1 MKRILV
7 VDDEKS
13 IRDSLKLILE
23 YEKYAVLPARDGRE
37 ALSLFQDEPV
47 DLVLLDIKMQGMDG
61 LEVLQEIKRR
71 SPKMVVVII
80 SGHGTIATA
89 VEATKLGAYDF
100 LEKPLDRDRLLL
112 TVRNGLAQRVLAEEN
127 IDLRQRLGAS
137 QQILGSSQAIAHIL
151 ATIEKVG
158 PTQARIL
165 ITGENGTGKELA
177 ARALH
182 EASSRRDKPFVEV
195 NCAAIPEELI
205 ESELFGHEKG
215 AFTGAIQRRI
225 GRFEQADGGTLF
237 LDEIGDMS
245 LSAQAKVLRVL
256 EENQLQRIGGSET
269 IRIDV
274 RVLAAT
280 NKHLLDEVKMKR
292 FREDL
297 YYRLN
302 VVPVALPPLRER
314 PEDIPLLV
322 DHFVLQSCAQNNVA
336 KKSINTEALHRMQ
349 RYHWPGN
356 VRELR
361 NAVERMVILSAGQTI
376 QVDDVENVIGAA
388 AQDSQDQT
396 SEAKTLQ
403 DFKDRAERLFLEQ
416 RLKANNWNISQT
428 ADELDMQ
435 RSNLYRKMEK
445 YGLRPPADR

>member
-23 YEKYAVLPARDGRE
+23 YEKYAVESAKDGTE
-37 ALSLFQDEPV
+37 ALSLIEKDPV
-47 DLVLLDIKMQGMDG
+47 DLVLLDIKMPGMDG
-61 LEVLQEIKRR
+61 IEVLQEIKRR
-71 SPKMVVVII
+71 DLQQVVVII
-80 SGHGTIATA
+80 SGHGTISTA
-89 VEATKLGAYDF
+89 VEATKLGAFDF

-112 TVRNGLAQRVLAEEN
+112 TIRNGLAQKRLTDEN
-127 IDLRQRLGAS
+127 IHLRKRISGTNQILGGSNAI
-137 QQILGSSQAIAHIL
+137 QQILG
-151 ATIEKVG
+151 TIQKVG

-165 ITGENGTGKELA
+165 ITGENGTGKELV
-177 ARALH
+177 ARAIH
-182 EASSRRDKPFVEV
+182 ERSTRKDGSFIEV

-215 AFTGAIQRRI
+215 AFTGAIDRRI
-225 GRFEQADGGTLF
+225 GKFELADGGTLF
-237 LDEIGDMS
+237 LDEVGDMS

-280 NKHLLDEVKMKR
+280 NKDLLEETRQKR

-302 VVPVALPPLRER
+302 VVPISLPSLRER
-314 PEDIPLLV
+314 PEDIPILV
-322 DHFVLQSCAQNNVA
+322 DHFLREACAQNNVPHKQIA
-336 KKSINTEALHRMQ
+336 PGALTMLQ
-349 RYHWPGN
+349 NYHWPGN
-356 VRELR
+356 IRELR
-361 NAVERMVILSAGQTI
+361 NGIERMVILCSGETI
-376 QVDDVENVIGAA
+376 LEADVEHVLGGKEETPTDPLA
-388 AQDSQDQT
+388 
-396 SEAKTLQ
+396 EAKTFQ
-403 DFKDRAERLFLEQ
+403 DFKEQSEKLFLEQ
-416 RLKANNWNISQT
+416 QLEANNWNISQT
-428 ADELDMQ
+428 AVGLEMQ

-445 YGLRPPADR
+445 YGLRPPEN

>member
-1 MKRILV
+1 MKKILV

-13 IRDSLKLILE
+13 IRDSLKIILE
-23 YEKYAVLPARDGRE
+23 YEKYQVVLAADGRE
-37 ALSLFQDEPV
+37 ALAVLDGDMV
-47 DLVLLDIKMQGMDG
+47 DLVLLDIKMPGMDG

-71 SPKMVVVII
+71 DRQLVVVII
-80 SGHGTIATA
+80 SGHGTISTA
-89 VEATKLGAYDF
+89 VEATKLGAFDF

-112 TVRNGLAQRVLAEEN
+112 TVRNGLAQKRLTEEN
-127 IDLRQRLGAS
+127 IGLRKRIFTDER
-137 QQILGSSQAIAHIL
+137 ILGRSKQVQKIL
-151 ATIEKVG
+151 DTIRKVG

-165 ITGENGTGKELA
+165 IVGENGTGKELV
-177 ARALH
+177 ARAIH
-182 EASSRRDKPFVEV
+182 EHSPRRDGPFIEV

-215 AFTGAIQRRI
+215 AFTGAVDRRI
-225 GRFEQADGGTLF
+225 GKFELADGGTLF

-245 LSAQAKVLRVL
+245 LAAQAKVLRVL
-256 EENQLQRIGGSET
+256 EENRLQRIGGSET
-269 IRIDV
+269 VRIDV

-280 NKHLLDEVKMKR
+280 NKNLLEQTRQNR

-302 VVPVALPPLRER
+302 VVPIFLPPLRER

-322 DHFVLQSCAQNNVA
+322 DHFLQEACAQNNVPHKEIGA
-336 KKSINTEALHRMQ
+336 GALQMLQ

-361 NAVERMVILSAGQTI
+361 NAIERMVILSAGETI
-376 QVDDVENVIGAA
+376 GEADVESVIGRKEGRPSDLVA
-388 AQDSQDQT
+388 
-396 SEAKTLQ
+396 EAETFQ
-403 DFKDRAERLFLEQ
+403 DFKEQAERLFLEQ

-428 ADELDMQ
+428 AQELKMQ
-435 RSNLYRKMEK
+435 RSNLYRKMDK
-445 YGLRPPADR
+445 YGLRPPG